1 MTGGWKAKR
10 KVLKAVWGAVCGN
23 NFDVILAAYGQVLA
37 VESRHGTLISE
48 RKLPYSRDQIK
59 QAIVEKLRKP
69 AVVSDTDY
77 HAWKEAYARL
87 AYFIADEEA
96 DQAIKG
102 EVFMNQFG
110 GLDLM
115 SPEQDAVLRE
125 ELDRG
130 LMYYEKFKAC
140 RQKAEALSRQ
150 LYQELQTQLL

>member
-1 MTGGWKAKR
+1 MKVKR
-10 KVLKAVWGAVCGN
+10 KALKAVWGAVCGS
-23 NFDVILAAYGQVLA
+23 NFDVILAAYGQVFA

-59 QAIVEKLRKP
+59 QAIVAKLRKP
-69 AVVSDTDY
+69 AVVSETDDY
-77 HAWKEAYARL
+77 AWKEAYTRL

-130 LMYYEKFKAC
+130 LTYYEKFKTC
-140 RQKAEALSRQ
+140 RRQAEALSRQ
-150 LYQELQTQLL
+150 LRRELEEQLL